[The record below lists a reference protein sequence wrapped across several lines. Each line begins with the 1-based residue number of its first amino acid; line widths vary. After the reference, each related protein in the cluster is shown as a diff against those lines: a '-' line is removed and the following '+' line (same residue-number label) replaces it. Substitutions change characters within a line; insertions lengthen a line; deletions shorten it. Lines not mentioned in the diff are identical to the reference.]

1 MPSFVEFVFPFGKQ
15 PRARDSLLMGFRS
28 ESRLRQPNVRF
39 PVPELNRFG
48 RQLEF
53 CYSLKS
59 VERTGE
65 DSDDLVENWSVRQCS
80 VYHSFDLKSEQSTW
94 MVIKGNKVIS
104 DRFDTQVREDF
115 DGECGST
122 DTLPSPFA
130 SSLAL
135 HSIVATWAS
144 EDWHWYISDLET
156 HLRNLTEDA
165 LAASF
170 EVELFPTLSNLAK
183 CQEPMPLTR
192 RQQTMKSIK
201 RAATWSTWR
210 DGFRWHNIKRVAKLL
225 TGPSNDSDTPTR
237 TGTADTEKSPNLAEA
252 NGFDEFSFHDLQDIH
267 FIEEKANE
275 MATILEANSRII
287 NNLRKEYDDLAACI
301 SDSEFTERQRLNWP
315 AAISSFGKDIASVD
329 EDLRM
334 QQARVGSLLRLV
346 ADRKGLVSIS
356 AMVDDSNT
364 ALTYYS

>member
-28 ESRLRQPNVRF
+28 ASRFRQSDIKF
-39 PVPELNRFG
+39 PISELSRCG

-80 VYHSFDLKSEQSTW
+80 IYHSFDLESEQSTW

-104 DRFDTQVREDF
+104 ERFDIQVREDLN
-115 DGECGST
+115 GYCGPT
-122 DTLPSPFA
+122 DTIPSSLA

-144 EDWHWYISDLET
+144 EDWHWYISELET
-156 HLRNLTEDA
+156 YLKDSTEDA

-170 EVELFPTLSNLAK
+170 EVELFPTLAGLAK
-183 CQEPMPLTR
+183 TQDPTPLTR
-192 RQQTMKSIK
+192 RQQTIQSIK
-201 RAATWSTWR
+201 KAATWSAWR
-210 DGFRWHNIKRVAKLL
+210 DGFRWQNVKRAAKLL
-225 TGPSNDSDTPTR
+225 VGPADEFNSPTR

-252 NGFDEFSFHDLQDIH
+252 NGFDEFSFNDLQDIH
-267 FIEEKANE
+267 FVEEKANE
-275 MATILEANSRII
+275 MATILEANSRIL
-287 NNLRKEYDDLAACI
+287 NNLRKEYDDLARCM
-301 SDSEFTERQRLNWP
+301 SGTEFTERQRLDWP
-315 AAISSFGKDIASVD
+315 IAINSFGKDMSSVD

-346 ADRKGLVSIS
+346 ADRKNLVRICDI
-356 AMVDDSNT
+356 VTNLVT
-364 ALTYYS
+364 RLTHNS